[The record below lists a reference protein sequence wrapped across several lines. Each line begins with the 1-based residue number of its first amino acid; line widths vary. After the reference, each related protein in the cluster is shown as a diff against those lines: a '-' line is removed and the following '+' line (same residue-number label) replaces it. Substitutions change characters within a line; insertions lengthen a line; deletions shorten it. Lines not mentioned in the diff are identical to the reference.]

1 MVTSTPYA
9 VFLATPSP
17 SPPSLNCF
25 PNPLPV
31 LHAAQIIHQC
41 LSHSDNATRCPLSLD
56 AMMHAL
62 DRLCHQYRLLLHLLE
77 FDTGVFWGRYE
88 RAEAGDHPLA
98 NCLLFLLCSRCDRPR
113 RPSSRR
119 VAGIRTSLP
128 FWSRPAYRPR
138 QGVVPRRFL
147 SVVSTVVDD
156 FEFVGG
162 GRVKEERRCYM
173 LRKCD
178 MREWLVVVG

>member
-1 MVTSTPYA
+1 
-9 VFLATPSP
+9 
-17 SPPSLNCF
+17 
-25 PNPLPV
+25 
-31 LHAAQIIHQC
+31 
-41 LSHSDNATRCPLSLD
+41 
-56 AMMHAL
+56 MHAL

-98 NCLLFLLCSRCDRPR
+98 NCLLFLLCSSCDRPR

-178 MREWLVVVG
+178 MRECRRDRLHVLRCRHFSVGD

>member
-1 MVTSTPYA
+1 
-9 VFLATPSP
+9 
-17 SPPSLNCF
+17 
-25 PNPLPV
+25 
-31 LHAAQIIHQC
+31 
-41 LSHSDNATRCPLSLD
+41 
-56 AMMHAL
+56 MHAL
-62 DRLCHQYRLLLHLLE
+62 DHLCHQYRLLLHLLG

-88 RAEAGDHPLA
+88 RAEAGVQEETMRVLVRGGGFLFVFARLVPL
-98 NCLLFLLCSRCDRPR
+98 NDCPPSCQLPPCSGCDRPR

-178 MREWLVVVG
+178 MRECRRDRLHVLRCRHFSVGD